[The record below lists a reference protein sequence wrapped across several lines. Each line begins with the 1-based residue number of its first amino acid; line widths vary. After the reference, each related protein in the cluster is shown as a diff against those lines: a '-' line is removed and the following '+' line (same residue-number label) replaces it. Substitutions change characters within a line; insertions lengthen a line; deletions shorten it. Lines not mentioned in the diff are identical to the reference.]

1 MELNASRRMLLTGA
15 GLTALGATVLGT
27 APSRAREASPAPDA
41 MSRFW
46 RDYLK
51 QRTGGGAVGFSLA
64 IVGADGAPVVQ
75 ACDGYATR
83 PEAGHPGAAMTP
95 ASRMHVASASKA
107 ITAVALIQALGEAGL
122 DPDTTLGRVLGDR
135 FPMSEDWRAITMA
148 NLLAH
153 RTGLAGGGYVEYPIR
168 ETVLPVLAGSLP
180 PSEQRPYAYSNVN
193 YSIARLAIE
202 EISGETYGGYVA
214 QTFLD
219 PAGIADMS
227 LAPPADEY
235 AVTAYQLSASTPGE
249 PVRDDFTDGGGPY
262 GWYATATALARF
274 AASAP
279 GRLAAPQ
286 RRRMY
291 SEELGWLRYR
301 ALGSAVYG
309 HDGHWSQL
317 SSAGLNSAMLTL
329 PYRHGGGL
337 IVNTAVSGNLM
348 DMIADGV
355 TASWP
360 LIRCDPRPR
369 RDRWTARLEVPIAAD
384 EVRYTLDGTAPTA
397 ASRLYGGPFDIDLPS
412 TVRAL
417 AFREGGPISP
427 VISREIAV
435 ADYSLPDRKPQLAPP
450 VSDA

>member
-1 MELNASRRMLLTGA
+1 MDMKTSRRMLLAGA
-15 GLTALGATVLGT
+15 GVTALGASALS
-27 APSRAREASPAPDA
+27 APASRAREAVQAPDA

-46 RDYLK
+46 RHYLR

-75 ACDGYATR
+75 ATDGYAIR
-83 PEAGHPGAAMTP
+83 PEAGRRGAAMTP
-95 ASRMHVASASKA
+95 ASSMHVASASKA
-107 ITAVALIQALGEAGL
+107 VTAVALIHALGEAGL
-122 DPDTTLGRVLGDR
+122 DPDATLGQVLGDR
-135 FPMSEDWRAITMA
+135 FPMSDDWRAITMA

-180 PSEQRPYAYSNVN
+180 PREQRPYAYSNVN

-202 EISGETYGGYVA
+202 GITGGSYGDYVA
-214 QTFLD
+214 RTFLD
-219 PAGIADMS
+219 PAGIPDMS
-227 LAPPADEY
+227 LAPPADQY
-235 AVTAYQLSASTPGE
+235 AVTAYQLSASEPGE

-279 GRLAAPQ
+279 GRLAAPL
-286 RRRMY
+286 RSRMY
-291 SEELGWLRYR
+291 SEALGWLRYR
-301 ALGSAVYG
+301 ALGSPVYG
-309 HDGHWSQL
+309 HDGHWSQR
-317 SSAGLNSAMLTL
+317 SSAGLSSAMLTL
-329 PYRHGGGL
+329 PYRHGAGL
-337 IVNTAVSGNLM
+337 LVNTAVGGNLM

-360 LIRCDPRPR
+360 LIRCDPRPQ

-384 EVRYTLDGTAPTA
+384 AVRYTTDGAAPTA
-397 ASRLYGGPFDIDLPS
+397 ASRLYEGPFDIDLPS
-412 TVRAL
+412 TVRAV

-435 ADYSLPDRKPQLAPP
+435 ADYPLPDREPRLAPP
-450 VSDA
+450 VADA